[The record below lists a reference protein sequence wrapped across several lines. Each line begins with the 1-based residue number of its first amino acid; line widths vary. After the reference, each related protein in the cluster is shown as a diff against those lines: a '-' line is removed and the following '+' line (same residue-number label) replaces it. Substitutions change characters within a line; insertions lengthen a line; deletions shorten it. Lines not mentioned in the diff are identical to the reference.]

1 MSAKRRRLA
10 WWLEGEGI
18 EIGALH
24 RPLELPPGASV
35 TYVDRYSVAELRT
48 RYPELAEQPLT
59 EVSVIGDAQD
69 LSAFESNSLDFV
81 IANHLLEHLEY
92 PVDGLLEFQRVLRP
106 RGLVY
111 LALPDKR
118 VTFDRTRSLTTI
130 DHLLDE
136 QRLRNAAQQRWDHFV
151 DWAVHVDG
159 KKPGQDA
166 DDWARDLMARNYSIH
181 FHVWRPETFLEFFFA
196 ARARAGVEL
205 DLLQFAGPEAEGDD
219 EFILLFAKGPSDG
232 PRLPPQ
238 PKAPVRR
245 LVRLTDRLRRSP
257 KLQRLL
263 AVGPKAKS
271 GSRE

>member
-1 MSAKRRRLA
+1 VSAKRRRLA

-24 RPLELPPGASV
+24 RPLEVPPGASV
-35 TYVDRYSVAELRT
+35 TYVDRYPVAELRV

-69 LSAFESNSLDFV
+69 LSAFESGSLDFV

-106 RGLVY
+106 RGLLY
-111 LALPDKR
+111 AALPDKR
-118 VTFDRTRSLTTI
+118 VTFDRTRALTTI

-136 QRLRNAAQQRWDHFV
+136 QRLRSAAHHRWDHFV
-151 DWAVHVDG
+151 DWAIHVDG
-159 KKPGQDA
+159 KTPGQDA

-181 FHVWRPETFLEFFFA
+181 FHVWRPDTFLEFFLA

-205 DLLQFAGPEAEGDD
+205 DLLQFAAPEAEGDD
-219 EFILLFAKGPSDG
+219 EFILLLAKGPSDS
-232 PRLPPQ
+232 PRLPP
-238 PKAPVRR
+238 PPAAPAQKPVK
-245 LVRLTDRLRRSP
+245 LTDRIRRSA
-257 KLQRLL
+257 KVQRLL
-263 AVGPKAKS
+263 AVRPKAKS